1 MKVLYLAG
9 DLMEDF
15 VVGSTLLWALGKL
28 TQKIKVLDLLLFS
41 FGLKYQSLNG
51 AILQGNLP
59 NESRLRHPFEEVNV

>member
-41 FGLKYQSLNG
+41 FGLKVPKS
-51 AILQGNLP
+51 
-59 NESRLRHPFEEVNV
+59 

>member
-1 MKVLYLAG
+1 MGLKQNRIATFSTCKQISVKAKMKVLYLAG

-41 FGLKYQSLNG
+41 FGLKVPKS
-51 AILQGNLP
+51 
-59 NESRLRHPFEEVNV
+59 